1 MPPRRRL
8 RLVLEDAQASL
19 AAPLAV
25 CADLS
30 STDTSPTPRGHPSSP
45 LADCQAGGKPAEQRT
60 QQRRG
65 EDARRA
71 RGQLVAALAGTG
83 APQRPS
89 RELKGPG
96 HSTRAL
102 LR

>member
-1 MPPRRRL
+1 MP
-8 RLVLEDAQASL
+8 EDAQASL
-19 AAPLAV
+19 ADPLAV

-45 LADCQAGGKPAEQRT
+45 LADCWACGKPAEQRT

-71 RGQLVAALAGTG
+71 RGQLVAVLAGAG
-83 APQRPS
+83 ARQRRC
-89 RELKGPG
+89 RELKGSG
-96 HSTRAL
+96 TSYRAVVRGCL
-102 LR
+102 SG